1 MFWNYLKIALRQL
14 ARNRIYSAINIIGF
28 ALGLAVSV
36 IITLYV
42 IDDLSFDSLHQKGDR
57 IYRLITSDTTQD
69 TNGMY
74 AVTSGRLV
82 KTVKDEIPE
91 VVSSVRLFSF
101 GNNILRAAPDGTAD
115 PDDPGLQIRGIV
127 ADSTFFSLFDF
138 PVLQGDYAQMLHIPN
153 TCIISRRAAERFFGN
168 GNAIGQQVQFGRDL
182 VYTVNGVFEDM
193 PVNSHIHADML
204 VALEIMPGREDWWD
218 HWSNVAGMGYVL
230 LQDRVD
236 KAAAERKI
244 QALAAANG
252 FGDDLY
258 VPYLQPLR
266 DIHLGSNNLSYDWI
280 NVNPGDKT
288 RATMLGVIAGMVLL
302 IASINFINLS
312 SARAA
317 KRAKEVGLR
326 KVVGAERG
334 QLARQFLGE
343 SILMTMLSMVIALI
357 GVQLLMPLLPQ
368 IFDRAPVYTLMNTP
382 ILTLLMFV
390 AAILVGLLSG
400 VYPALVLTNFQPAA
414 VLKGEFRAGK
424 RGVSLRQFLVVSQFA
439 ISIALVVAVLV
450 IIQQLDYLRNRNMG
464 YNRDQVLTIPLWQ
477 VAGQRGYDTYNLL
490 AEELKKV
497 PGVESVGGTSH
508 MPGWGMARFEVRPE
522 GKQNVEKGL
531 IFNRMYA
538 DDGFIPTLQIMV
550 EQGRNISEGFG
561 ADFEHGII
569 LNRTGARAIGWD
581 DPLGRSISL
590 VNADGSLEDR
600 EIVGVVDDFHF
611 MTPRQSIEP
620 LMFTYN
626 PQFFSMLLV
635 RIQAGTIPE
644 TVERIEGTFEELY
657 PGNPFNSNFFDDVF
671 DYQFRGDRQF
681 ARNVAIFAAL
691 AILIACLGLFGLA
704 SYATEQRRKE
714 IAVRKV
720 LGSSEGR
727 LVTMLAWDF
736 LKWVAIAN
744 IIAWPMGWFGLKRWL
759 DEFTYKT
766 SLTAEPF
773 LLAGLGALL
782 IALIT
787 VSFQSIRAARTNP
800 ATALR
805 SEV

>member
-14 ARNRIYSAINIIGF
+14 ARNRVYSAINIIGF

-36 IITLYV
+36 IISLYV
-42 IDDLSFDSLHQKGDR
+42 IDDLSFDHMHKKGDR
-57 IYRLITSDTTQD
+57 VYRLITSDITLD

-91 VVSSVRLFSF
+91 VESTVRMFSF
-101 GNNILRAAPDGTAD
+101 GNNVLRAAPNGTAD
-115 PDDPGLQIRGIV
+115 PDDPGLQVRGIV
-127 ADSTFFSLFDF
+127 ADSTFFTVFDF

-153 TCIISRRAAERFFGN
+153 TCIISKRAAERFFGDEN
-168 GNAIGQQVQFGRDL
+168 PLGQQVQYGRTFT
-182 VYTVNGVFEDM
+182 YTVNGVFDDM
-193 PVNSHIHADML
+193 PVNSHMRADIL
-204 VALEIMPGREDWWD
+204 IALEIMPGREDWWD

-230 LQDRVD
+230 LHEGVD
-236 KAAAERKI
+236 KQTTEKKI
-244 QALAAANG
+244 QALAEANQ
-252 FGDDLY
+252 FGDGLY
-258 VPYLQPLR
+258 IPILQPLT
-266 DIHLGSNNLSYDWI
+266 DIHLGSNDLSYDWI
-280 NVNPGDKT
+280 NVNRGDKT
-288 RATMLGVIAGMVLL
+288 RATMLGIIAAMVLL

-326 KVVGAERG
+326 KVVGAERA

-343 SILMTMLSMVIALI
+343 SILMTLLSMVIALI

-368 IFDRAPVYTLMNTP
+368 IFDRAPVYTMMNTP
-382 ILTLLMFV
+382 VLILLMLA

-464 YNRDQVLTIPLWQ
+464 YNREQVLTIPLWQ
-477 VAGQRGYDTYNLL
+477 VAGQAGYNTYALL
-490 AEELKKV
+490 SEEVKKL
-497 PGVESVGGTSH
+497 PGVEQVGGTSTL
-508 MPGWGMARFEVRPE
+508 PGWGMARFEVRPE

-538 DDGFIPTLQIMV
+538 DEGFIPALKIMV
-550 EQGRNISEGFG
+550 EQGRNFSHDFG
-561 ADFEHGII
+561 ADFEQGII
-569 LNRTGARAIGWD
+569 INRTGAKAIGWD
-581 DPLGRSISL
+581 DPIGRSISL

-600 EIVGVVDDFHF
+600 EIIGVVDDFHF
-611 MTPRQSIEP
+611 MTTRQTIEP
-620 LMFTYN
+620 LMFTYD
-626 PQFFSMLLV
+626 PQNFAMLLV
-635 RIQAGTIPE
+635 RIQAGVIPE
-644 TVERIEGTFEELY
+644 TVERIESKFEELY
-657 PGNPFNSNFFDDVF
+657 PGNQFSSNFFDDVF
-671 DYQFRGDRQF
+671 DFQFRGDRQF
-681 ARNVAIFAAL
+681 ARNVAIFAGL

-720 LGSSEGR
+720 LGSSEGK

-744 IIAWPMGWFGLKRWL
+744 IIAWPLGWYGLKRWL

-766 SLTAEPF
+766 SLTVEPF

-787 VSFQSIRAARTNP
+787 VFFQSIRAARTNP